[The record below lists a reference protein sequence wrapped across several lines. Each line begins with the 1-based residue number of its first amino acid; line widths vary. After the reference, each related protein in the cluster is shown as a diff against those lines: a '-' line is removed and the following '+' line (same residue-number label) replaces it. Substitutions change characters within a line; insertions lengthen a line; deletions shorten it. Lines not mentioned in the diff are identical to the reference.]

1 MSRRLPPS
9 PHALPSESAMNP
21 SSLSPSRRL
30 PAAGRRHATPALL
43 LAALLAA
50 CSGQD
55 AAAPAAGAS
64 APKAASAAAP
74 AADPLRVV
82 APASLLDRLVLVEAG
97 LKPIAEPLAVTARID
112 FNEQSVARIGASVTG
127 RVTEMQ
133 ALPGQAVRAGQV
145 LAQLHSTELGGA
157 QLAYL
162 KANAQRELAAKAVER
177 AHLLLAADVIGS
189 AELQRRENELGVAE
203 AERRAAADQ
212 LRVMGVSAASLA
224 ETTRSGAITSTSTV
238 VSTVSGVVVERK
250 IAKGQ
255 VVQPADVLYTVA
267 DLSRVW
273 VLAQVPEA
281 DIARVRPGQ
290 KVHIELASSDIAPV
304 QGELSWVAD
313 TVNPETRTVTVRSEI
328 ANPQRLLKPAMLARM
343 VIDPLPA
350 ERLVVPASAVV
361 REDNQDHVFVQVGAP
376 AERVFRLTKVKLGL
390 RVNGSQVVDDGLQPG
405 MVVVTDGA
413 FHLNNERKRAE
424 MEGS

>member
-1 MSRRLPPS
+1 MPMKPMPHPARGAARAPASRG
-9 PHALPSESAMNP
+9 
-21 SSLSPSRRL
+21 
-30 PAAGRRHATPALL
+30 PATLAVLALL
-43 LAALLAA
+43 LAACGAKDAPTAA
-50 CSGQD
+50 GAAS
-55 AAAPAAGAS
+55 APAAPA
-64 APKAASAAAP
+64 PAAARTD
-74 AADPLRVV
+74 ADPLRVT
-82 APASLLDRLVLVEAG
+82 APASLMDRLATVEARRQ
-97 LKPIAEPLAVTARID
+97 PIAEPLAVTARVD
-112 FNEQSVARIGASVTG
+112 FNEQAVARIGASVTG
-127 RVTEMQ
+127 RVTDMQ
-133 ALPGQAVRAGQV
+133 ALPGQAVKAGQV
-145 LAQLHSTELGGA
+145 LAQLHSTELGSA

-162 KANAQRELAAKAVER
+162 KANAQRDLAAKAVER

-189 AELQRRENELGVAE
+189 AELQRRENELRIAE
-203 AERRAAADQ
+203 SERRAAADQ
-212 LRVMGVSAASLA
+212 LRVMGVSAGSLA
-224 ETTRSGAITSTSTV
+224 ETSRSGAITSTSTV

-273 VLAQVPEA
+273 VLAQVPES

-290 KVHIELASSDIAPV
+290 RVRIELAAPDLAPV

-313 TVNPETRTVTVRSEI
+313 IVNPETRTLTVRAEI
-328 ANPQRLLKPAMLARM
+328 ANPDRQLKPAMLARM
-343 VIDPLPA
+343 VIDPLPV

-361 REDNQDHVFVQVGAP
+361 REDNLDHVFVQVGSP
-376 AERVFRLTKVKLGL
+376 ADRQFRLTRVKLGT
-390 RVNGSQVVDDGLQPG
+390 RVEGMQAIEDGLQPG

>member
-1 MSRRLPPS
+1 MKPQSLP
-9 PHALPSESAMNP
+9 
-21 SSLSPSRRL
+21 PSRRL
-30 PAAGRRHATPALL
+30 SGRHAVPTLL

-64 APKAASAAAP
+64 APQGAAARTP
-74 AADPLRVV
+74 AAADPLRVV
-82 APASLLDRLVLVEAG
+82 APATLVERLVLVEAG

-133 ALPGQAVRAGQV
+133 ALPGQAVRAGQM
-145 LAQLHSTELGGA
+145 LAQLHSTELGSA

-212 LRVMGVSAASLA
+212 LRVMGVPAASLA

-250 IAKGQ
+250 IARGQ

-313 TVNPETRTVTVRSEI
+313 TVNPETRTVTVRAEI

-376 AERVFRLTKVKLGL
+376 ADRVFRLTKVKLGL
-390 RVNGSQVVDDGLQPG
+390 RVNGSQVVEDGLQPG